1 MIIAKQKQGR
11 LFEKEP
17 SYLTWLAELNHE
29 RRQFGEP
36 TLSDC
41 KEAKQKYNRLVK
53 MGFWN

>member
-1 MIIAKQKQGR
+1 MMNTILKQGE
-11 LFEKEP
+11 LFKKEP

-36 TLSDC
+36 TLPDC
-41 KEAKQKYNRLVK
+41 KEARRKYKRLVA